1 MCGYGKFLVIGPQT
15 SPGILLNS
23 SIPSFN
29 PDKARHPS
37 REGSY

>member
-15 SPGILLNS
+15 PLGILLNS
-23 SIPSFN
+23 SIPSSN
-29 PDKARHPS
+29 PDKARPPS